1 MNNKVTVVVGVLIV
15 AALAVWL
22 SGGKNPS
29 DSPVSAEVLDIA
41 SPLEISGL
49 EPAKSGY
56 LFSRMQAAET
66 LFTINRERQLVPQL
80 VEQVSVTED
89 GLGWRLN
96 VRESIAF
103 HDGTELTPDV
113 VAVNL
118 RRALQRPG
126 VLQQTPIEAVAV
138 DGQAVVV
145 SLREPFALLPAF
157 LAHYSTIM
165 LAPSS
170 FDEAGEV
177 TAIIGTGAYRVDAV
191 VPPLRI
197 ELSAFDDWW
206 QGRANIQQVSY
217 LAVPRGETRTMMTQS
232 GDADLT
238 LSLPPV
244 ATEQLASDPNI
255 DLQVVTIPRTRLLK
269 LNTAKPFFDTA
280 QERQALSFA
289 INREALARVVMRN
302 PDLAAGQMFPA
313 AISGWSNAELT
324 ALEYDPQRASELLKE
339 AGWIVGDDGYLYRD
353 GQRFAVTLRTYASWP
368 DLPLLAT
375 AIQNQLSEVGIDVEI
390 SVGSYTE
397 IPAGHQDGSLDMALI
412 TRSFSMVPDPLATVM
427 EDYGPGGADW
437 GAMRWSNDQAF
448 ALIDQLSV
456 TTDADQ
462 RSRRLQQLTAVLH
475 DELPTI
481 PVVWSELAVAS
492 SKRLEGVYV
501 DPYEQNYYL
510 SEMRWAQ

>member
-1 MNNKVTVVVGVLIV
+1 ML
-15 AALAVWL
+15 AALGVWVSL
-22 SGGKNPS
+22 DNKAS
-29 DSPVSAEVLDIA
+29 DPLAEVLDIA

-56 LFSRMQAAET
+56 LFTRMQAAET
-66 LFTINRERQLVPQL
+66 LFIINRERQLVPQL
-80 VEQVSVTED
+80 VENVEVSGD
-89 GLGWRLN
+89 GLDWRMD
-96 VRESIAF
+96 VRDSVMF
-103 HDGTELTPDV
+103 HDGTPLTAEV
-113 VAVNL
+113 VATNL
-118 RRALQRPG
+118 RRALARPG
-126 VLQQTPIEAVAV
+126 VLQNTPIDEIAV
-138 DGQAVVV
+138 DASSVVI

-157 LAHYSTIM
+157 LAHYSTLM

-170 FDEAGEV
+170 FNEAGDI
-177 TAIIGTGAYRVDAV
+177 TAIVGTGAYQVNEV

-206 QGRANIQQVSY
+206 QGRANIEQVRY
-217 LAVPRGETRTMMTQS
+217 LAVPRGETRTMMSQS

-255 DLQVVTIPRTRLLK
+255 NLQVVTIPRTRLLK
-269 LNTAKPFFDTA
+269 LNTAKPFFDSA
-280 QERQALSFA
+280 QERQALSLA

-302 PDLAAGQMFPA
+302 PDLAAEQLFPA
-313 AISGWSNAELT
+313 AISGWSNRQLAP
-324 ALEYDPQRASELLKE
+324 LEYDPQRARDLLNE
-339 AGWIVGDDGYLYRD
+339 AGWTLGDDGYLSRD
-353 GQRFAVTLRTYASWP
+353 DQRFEVTLRTYASWP

-375 AIQNQLSEVGIDVEI
+375 AIQNQLAEVGIDLAI

-397 IPAGHQDGSLDMALI
+397 IPAGHQDGTLDLALI

-437 GAMRWSNDQAF
+437 GAMNWVNDQAF
-448 ALIDQLSV
+448 GLIDQLSV
-456 TTDADQ
+456 STDADARDAQ
-462 RSRRLQQLTAVLH
+462 LQQLTTLLH
-475 DELPTI
+475 AELPTI
-481 PVVWSELAVAS
+481 PVVWSELAVAA

-510 SEMRWAQ
+510 SDLRWVQE